1 VQHKGAAQLLA
12 DQGLLGCLLAMA
24 AWMVA
29 ADGGGAPSASL
40 VLLTA
45 LFNIPGR
52 TRTCTC
58 SCPCCKCP
66 STSLS
71 SRDRQRE
78 SHALLC
84 S

>member
-1 VQHKGAAQLLA
+1 MQHKGAAQLLA

-45 LFNIPGR
+45 LFNITGR
-52 TRTCTC
+52 MSLLQVSQCICFQQRPPKGI
-58 SCPCCKCP
+58 SCA
-66 STSLS
+66 TV
-71 SRDRQRE
+71 
-78 SHALLC
+78 
-84 S
+84 